1 MVISDNSK
9 NIEIAFEIYENVR
22 EALSGLK
29 TILKINFN
37 EKDFY
42 YQAGMDNIQALND
55 LIINLLKTSYTPRE
69 VRMKLREI
77 EYEDLET
84 KSSSV

>member
-9 NIEIAFEIYENVR
+9 NIENAFEIYDNVR

-37 EKDFY
+37 EKNFY

-55 LIINLLKTSYTPRE
+55 LIIDLLKNSYSPRE

-77 EYEDLET
+77 EYEDLST
-84 KSSSV
+84 KSNSI

>member
-1 MVISDNSK
+1 MVNSDKEK
-9 NIEIAFEIYENVR
+9 NIEAAFEIYDKVR

-29 TILKINFN
+29 TIMKINFREN
-37 EKDFY
+37 DFY
-42 YQAGMDNIQALND
+42 YQAGMDNLQALND
-55 LIINLLKTSYTPRE
+55 LIIDLLKNSYTPRE

-84 KSSSV
+84 KSSSI